1 MKVLLVYPNHKG
13 MNMLPPGVALL
24 SACLKRE
31 GHKVK
36 LFDTTYY
43 DKTTVI
49 DGVADA
55 SDSDGNKIDKLMA
68 RPVKDGH
75 HNITIKYTNVF
86 DDFDKEVKNFDPE
99 LIAMSCTEDMFM
111 LGVQLLDKVRYLKIP
126 TLAGGVFP
134 TFAPEVVLSYSSID
148 MVCKGEGE
156 DALTELCRRM
166 EKQKSLDDIPG
177 MWIKKKNGK
186 IISNPPQMIDMDK
199 NPLIDM
205 TIFEEARFY
214 RPMMGKTW
222 RMFPVE
228 THRGCPYKCA
238 YCNSP
243 SQMAMY
249 KLEQNKSYLRR
260 KNFDNMRRELNFYKN
275 EMKAEF
281 LFFWADTFFSW
292 TRADF
297 ETFAELYQEIKLPF
311 WCQTRPETIT
321 EERVKI
327 LKKIGCARMAF
338 GIEHGN
344 VEFRKKHLFRSMTND
359 SITEGMKIVL
369 KHEIPYSVNNIMG
382 FPYETREMA
391 FDTIR
396 LNKTFVDP
404 RIVDVN
410 AYPFTP
416 FAGTPLRDVCEML
429 GYVKKTDIVKSFV
442 ANGSVLDMPQFP
454 NESVQGLVKC
464 FNMYVNFPEDRW
476 DQIKIA
482 EANTKEGNREY
493 NNLKEEFMETF
504 WKDGIS
510 FEESASGTDIHD
522 HQDVIPP
529 TVN

>member
-1 MKVLLVYPNHKG
+1 
-13 MNMLPPGVALL
+13 
-24 SACLKRE
+24 
-31 GHKVK
+31 
-36 LFDTTYY
+36 
-43 DKTTVI
+43 
-49 DGVADA
+49 
-55 SDSDGNKIDKLMA
+55 
-68 RPVKDGH
+68 
-75 HNITIKYTNVF
+75 
-86 DDFDKEVKNFDPE
+86 
-99 LIAMSCTEDMFM
+99 
-111 LGVQLLDKVRYLKIP
+111 
-126 TLAGGVFP
+126 
-134 TFAPEVVLSYSSID
+134 

-156 DALTELCRRM
+156 DALTEVCRRM
-166 EKQKSLDDIPG
+166 EKSKSLDDIPG

-186 IISNPPQMIDMDK
+186 IISNAPQMIDMDK

-321 EERVKI
+321 DDRVKT
-327 LKKIGCARMAF
+327 LKKMGCARMAF

-344 VEFRKKHLFRSMTND
+344 TEFRKKHLYRNMSNKE
-359 SITEGMKIVL
+359 ITDGMKIVL
-369 KHEIPYSVNNIMG
+369 KHEIPFSVNSIMG
-382 FPYETREMA
+382 FPYETREIA

-404 RIVDVN
+404 KIVDIN

-429 GYVKKTDIVKSFV
+429 GYVKKNDVVKSFV
-442 ANGSVLDMPQFP
+442 ANGSVLNMPQFP
-454 NESVQGLVKC
+454 RDSVQGLVKC
-464 FNMYVNFPEDRW
+464 FNMYVNFPEERW
-476 DQIKIA
+476 DQIRIA
-482 EANTKEGNREY
+482 ESNTKEGNREY
-493 NNLKEEFMETF
+493 NNLKVEFMETF

-510 FEESASGTDIHD
+510 FEDSAQGSDIHD
-522 HQDVIPP
+522 HQEVSDPSI
-529 TVN
+529 N

>member
-43 DKTTVI
+43 DKTTII
-49 DGVADA
+49 DGVADTT
-55 SDSDGNKIDKLMA
+55 DSDGNKIDKLMA

-86 DDFDKEVKNFDPE
+86 EDFEKEVKDFDPE
-99 LIAMSCTEDMFM
+99 LIALSCTEDMFT
-111 LGVQLLDKVRYLKIP
+111 LGVQLLDRVRHLKIP

-134 TFAPEVVLSYSSID
+134 TFAPEIALSYGCID

-166 EKQKSLDDIPG
+166 EKKKTIDDIPG
-177 MWIKKKNGK
+177 IWIKKKNGK

-249 KLEQNKSYLRR
+249 KKEQNKSYLRR

-281 LFFWADTFFSW
+281 LFFWVDTFFSW
-292 TRADF
+292 TRRDF

-311 WCQTRPETIT
+311 WCQTRPETVT
-321 EERVKI
+321 EDRIKA
-327 LKKIGCARMAF
+327 LKKMGCARLAF

-344 VEFRKKHLFRSMTND
+344 AEFREKHLFRRMTND
-359 SITEGMKIVL
+359 SITRGMKIVV
-369 KHEIPYSVNNIMG
+369 KHEIPFSVNNIMG

-416 FAGTPLRDVCEML
+416 FAGTPLRDVCERL
-429 GYVKKTDIVKSFV
+429 GYVKKTDIVNSFV
-442 ANGSVLDMPQFP
+442 AIGSVLDMPQFP
-454 NESVQGLVKC
+454 HESVQGLVKC

-522 HQDVIPP
+522 HQETIPP
-529 TVN
+529 SLN